1 MDITLIA
8 SGNTS
13 SFVFPALPEQ
23 ISVRN
28 TARYQSFD
36 VISLG
41 SVKVP
46 KGMDIEEISWD
57 GEFFGD
63 KKQHEAIV
71 RPDHYRKP
79 IECVKILKDYMS
91 NGTVLNLIVSD
102 SFINQDVTISSFQA
116 TAYGAWGNIKYSISL
131 EQRRTL
137 EIYDTTEMNI
147 AAFVPTI
154 PRNGGNDSAGA
165 GLGSGAGGNYTVKK
179 GDTLWRIAK
188 QHYGNPLKWPT
199 IYDANA
205 AVIKATAKRY
215 RKRNSDHGHWI
226 YPGTVLTIPAI

>member
-1 MDITLIA
+1 MDIILIA
-8 SGNTS
+8 SGNS
-13 SFVFPALPEQ
+13 STFVFPALPEQ
-23 ISVRN
+23 ISGRN

-36 VISLG
+36 VLSLG
-41 SVKVP
+41 TIKVP

-63 KKQHEAIV
+63 SKRYEAIV
-71 RPDHYRKP
+71 RPDHYKSP
-79 IECVKILKDYMS
+79 MECVNILKDYMR
-91 NGTVLNLIVSD
+91 NGTVLNLIVTD
-102 SFINQDVTISSFQA
+102 TFINLDVTISSFQV
-116 TAYGAWGNIKYSISL
+116 TTYGAWGNIKYSISF

-154 PRNGGNDSAGA
+154 PRSGGNDSAN
-165 GLGSGAGGNYTVKK
+165 SGAGGNYTVKK

-188 QHYGNPLKWPT
+188 QHYGDPLKWPK

-205 AVIKATAKRY
+205 AVIESTAKKY
-215 RKRNSDHGHWI
+215 RSNSDHGHWI